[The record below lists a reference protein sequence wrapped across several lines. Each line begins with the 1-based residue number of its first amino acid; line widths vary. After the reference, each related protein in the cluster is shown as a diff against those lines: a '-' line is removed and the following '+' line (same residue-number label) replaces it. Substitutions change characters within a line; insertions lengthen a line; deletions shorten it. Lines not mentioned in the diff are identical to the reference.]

1 MGSRLSSGIIIMTLN
16 RARPSRAITEK
27 IIARRYIF
35 IVAGVCMSFAA
46 NAATLELDSD
56 DTISR
61 SRLLVTGGAST
72 IEGSAGGGIVPMA
85 VLSGYGAQEEQG
97 GAVFGSYVD
106 TGDYQLEAMGASWSW
121 HNRVEIAFAQQ
132 KLTHDSLTA
141 ALSLPTDSISQRIV
155 SAKVRVAGDLIY
167 TPMPQI
173 SVGAQYKK
181 NLDFFV
187 PAAVGAKDD
196 SGTDINVTATKL
208 ILGGF
213 FERNLLLNANLR
225 YTNANQTGLVG
236 FGGDKNADKE
246 LMPEVSAGVLLNRYW
261 LVGTEYRYK
270 PDNLSFIK
278 EDDWQTAFVG
288 WFPNKRIAV
297 IAAYVD
303 LGEVATFKDQTGW
316 YLSLQGSF

>member
-1 MGSRLSSGIIIMTLN
+1 MSMT
-16 RARPSRAITEK
+16 
-27 IIARRYIF
+27 RYF
-35 IVAGVCMSFAA
+35 LALTMVWLCCAS
-46 NAATLELDSD
+46 NAATLDLNST

-61 SRLLVTGGAST
+61 SRLLATGGAST
-72 IEGSAGGGIVPMA
+72 IEGVAGGGIVPMA
-85 VLSGYGAQEEQG
+85 VLAGYGAQEEQG
-97 GAVFGSYVD
+97 AVAFGSYVD
-106 TGDYQLEAMGASWSW
+106 TSDYQLEVIGGSWSW
-121 HNRVEIAFAQQ
+121 RNRIELSFAQQ

-141 ALSLPTDSISQRIV
+141 ALSLPTDSISQRII

-167 TPMPQI
+167 TAMPQI
-173 SVGAQYKK
+173 SIGAQYKK
-181 NLDFFV
+181 NLDFLV
-187 PAAVGAKDD
+187 PAAVGAKAD
-196 SGTDINVTATKL
+196 SGTDVNLTATKL

-213 FERNLLLNANLR
+213 FNRNLLLNANLR

-236 FGGDKNADKE
+236 FGGDKNDDKE
-246 LMPEVSAGVLLNRYW
+246 LMPEVSASVLLNRHW
-261 LVGTEYRYK
+261 LVGTEYRQK

-297 IAAYVD
+297 VAAYVD

>member
-1 MGSRLSSGIIIMTLN
+1 MKQFIWML
-16 RARPSRAITEK
+16 
-27 IIARRYIF
+27 IAVVYCG
-35 IVAGVCMSFAA
+35 VAQ
-46 NAATLELDSD
+46 AATLDLDSD
-56 DTISR
+56 DKISR
-61 SRLLVTGGAST
+61 SRLLATGGAST
-72 IEGSAGGGIVPMA
+72 IEGVAGGGIVPMA

-97 GAVFGSYVD
+97 AVAFASYVD
-106 TGDYQLEAMGASWSW
+106 TGDYQLDVVGGSVSWR
-121 HNRVEIAFAQQ
+121 NRIELSIAQQ

-141 ALSLPTDSISQRIV
+141 ALSLPTDSISQRII

-167 TPMPQI
+167 TAMPQVSI
-173 SVGAQYKK
+173 GVQHKK

-187 PAAVGAKDD
+187 PGAVGAKED
-196 SGTDINVTATKL
+196 SGNDVNITATKL

-213 FERNLLLNANLR
+213 FQRNLLLNGNLR

-246 LMPEVSAGVLLNRYW
+246 WLPEISAGVLLNRNW
-261 LVGTEYRYK
+261 LIGTEYRQK
-270 PDNLSFIK
+270 PNNLSAIK

-288 WFPNKRIAV
+288 WFPNKRVAL

-303 LGEVATFKDQTGW
+303 LGTVATFENQTGW